1 MDKLKS
7 EFDIVGKKLPEWF
20 VRECNNCNEGYYVTR
35 SIAKVATSEDLKC
48 NKCKQASSEED
59 ADNKIAGLKLKLDR
73 LTEENRKLREALK
86 LITDQ
91 SEKYTAKTKG
101 KGVKVREIREY
112 DLPSAKQVLEGL

>member
-1 MDKLKS
+1 MS
-7 EFDIVGKKLPEWF
+7 EEMKVGDIFKLPILCGSGDGNLYSDNLRHVIVF
-20 VRECNNCNEGYYVTR
+20 DDSDANCYEQKRVT
-35 SIAKVATSEDLKC
+35 SIAL
-48 NKCKQASSEED
+48 N
-59 ADNKIAGLKLKLDR
+59 NHDR

-112 DLPSAKQVLEGL
+112 DLLSAKQMLEEL